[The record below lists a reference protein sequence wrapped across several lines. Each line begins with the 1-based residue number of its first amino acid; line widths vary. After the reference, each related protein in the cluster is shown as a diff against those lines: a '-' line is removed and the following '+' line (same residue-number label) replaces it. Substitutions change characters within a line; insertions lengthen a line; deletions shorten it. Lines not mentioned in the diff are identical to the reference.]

1 MVSQDVEENLSKRFI
16 KWGIF
21 FAFSLILLVLLQIF
35 RQQTGITIYV
45 LVVLFTLFA
54 LFVFLFNL
62 FIYLKIRAAIKTY
75 YAGNYEKAK
84 DMAIVA
90 FKLSSYKEIN
100 DFIDYVDSQI
110 IDDIITQ
117 QERLE
122 MDQELSDYLIDLND
136 LESEI
141 NIRIKRQEKHKLE
154 IEDKLK
160 ELQNEAKKHP
170 DDVGQEYKA
179 LLKKYQELLE
189 FSEYKLNAYKK
200 ILELVAKLKNMHQS
214 KEKIMLEHEDYKDIE
229 DKILSEGGATS
240 EEDEDNDEVKFYRNE
255 KILVEYIKEFLAS
268 TTSVESSEDFSR
280 IYKEFDER
288 VEELDL
294 PVK

>member
-1 MVSQDVEENLSKRFI
+1 MVSQDVEENLSNRFI

-21 FAFSLILLVLLQIF
+21 FALSLVILVLLKVFKQH
-35 RQQTGITIYV
+35 TGITLYV
-45 LVVLFTLFA
+45 LILLFTLFA

-62 FIYLKIRAAIKTY
+62 FIYLKVRSAIKTY

-84 DMAIVA
+84 DIAISA

-122 MDQELSDYLIDLND
+122 MDEELSDYLIDLNE
-136 LESEI
+136 LESEVS
-141 NIRIKRQEKHKLE
+141 IRIKRQEKHKLE

-160 ELQNEAKKHP
+160 ELENEISNHP
-170 DDVGQEYKA
+170 DEISQEYKS
-179 LLKKYQELLE
+179 LLEKYKELLQ
-189 FSEYKLNAYKK
+189 FSEYKLEVYKK
-200 ILELVAKLKNMHQS
+200 ILQLVARLKNIHQS

-240 EEDEDNDEVKFYRNE
+240 EEDEDIDEVKFYRNE

-268 TTSVESSEDFSR
+268 TTSVESSDEFSR
-280 IYKEFDER
+280 IYKEFNER

-294 PVK
+294 VL